1 MMFSQV
7 NILLSFFENSDLYK
21 QICIAV
27 VIISPYEWP
36 LNPCAGANCSV
47 AITDCFFIFLSLA
60 A

>member
-27 VIISPYEWP
+27 VIISPHEWP

-47 AITDCFFIFLSLA
+47 AITDCFFYIS
-60 A
+60 